1 MDVLFICTTVY
12 RNYIE
17 GCWLEAKRWENDV
30 YISKMLTGCIM
41 LCILV
46 VTDVTKI
53 ITTKRS
59 DKNDNSSDL

>member
-1 MDVLFICTTVY
+1 M
-12 RNYIE
+12 
-17 GCWLEAKRWENDV
+17 EAKRWENDV